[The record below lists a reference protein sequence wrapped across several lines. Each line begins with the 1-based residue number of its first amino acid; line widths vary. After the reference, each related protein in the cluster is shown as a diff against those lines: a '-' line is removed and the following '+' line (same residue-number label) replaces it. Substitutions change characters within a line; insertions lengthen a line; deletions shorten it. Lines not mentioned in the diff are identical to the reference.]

1 MNLRSTASSSLR
13 AAGATPPEAFWL
25 PTWHAFIKTVEL
37 GSMAAAARALDCT
50 RAQVSRQ
57 MAELEAQLG
66 ARLLERST
74 RRLRPTPAGE
84 VFLQHARQAL
94 DSVAATQTALGQQ
107 EGSPRGVLRISATI
121 TFGRIYVAPLLP
133 ALLAAHPQL
142 VCELILTDQLVD
154 LVQDQI
160 DLALRMTRN
169 PPQDAVARRIAPIE
183 RGVFAAPDY
192 LAAHGVPASVP
203 DLARHQTLSYLLTDD
218 DHWRLQD
225 AGGTEHRLPTT
236 SRLRLNSTDALLDA
250 ALAGLGLT
258 ILPAYLAA
266 PHVVAGRLQRVLPQV
281 QAITPHGNAIYAC
294 YTPSRVRSPK
304 VRVLLDALHARFEPV
319 PPWERG
325 VDDSKQPNAEGAKDS
340 QRAQK
345 TSTQMLSKR

>member
-1 MNLRSTASSSLR
+1 MTERSTASSSLR
-13 AAGATPPEAFWL
+13 AAGAAPPEAFWL
-25 PTWHAFIKTVEL
+25 PSWHAFVKTVEL
-37 GSMAAAARALDCT
+37 GSMAACARALDCT

-57 MAELEAQLG
+57 MAELEAHLG

-94 DSVAATQTALGQQ
+94 DSVAATHIALGQQ
-107 EGSPRGVLRISATI
+107 AGRPQGVLRVSATI

-133 ALLAAHPQL
+133 PLLAAHPQL

-160 DLALRMTRN
+160 DLALRMTRS
-169 PPQDAVARRIAPIE
+169 PPQDAVARRIAAIE
-183 RGVFAAPDY
+183 RAVFAAPAY
-192 LAAHGVPASVP
+192 LAAHGAPASVAE
-203 DLARHQTLSYLLTDD
+203 LARHQTLSYLLTDD

-225 AGGTEHRLPTT
+225 ADGAEHRLPAS

-250 ALAGLGLT
+250 ALAGLGLA
-258 ILPAYLAA
+258 ILPIYLAA
-266 PHVVAGRLQRVLPQV
+266 PHVAAGRLQAVLPQAQPV
-281 QAITPHGNAIYAC
+281 TPHGNAIYAC

-304 VRVLLDALHARFEPV
+304 VRVLLDALRERFEPV

-325 VDDSKQPNAEGAKDS
+325 GEPRNGS
-340 QRAQK
+340 
-345 TSTQMLSKR
+345 

>member
-1 MNLRSTASSSLR
+1 MTARNISSSSLR
-13 AAGATPPEAFWL
+13 LPGSAPFEAHWL
-25 PTWHAFIKTVEL
+25 PSWHAFVKTVEL
-37 GSMAAAARALDCT
+37 GSMAAATRALDCT

-94 DSVAATQTALGQQ
+94 DSVAATHIALGQQ
-107 EGSPRGVLRISATI
+107 DGSPQGVLRISASI
-121 TFGRIYVAPLLP
+121 TFGRIHVAPLLP
-133 ALLAAHPQL
+133 PLLAAHPQL

-154 LVQDQI
+154 LMEDQI

-169 PPQDAVARRIAPIE
+169 PPQDAVARRIAAIE
-183 RGVFAAPDY
+183 RGLFAAPAY
-192 LAAHGVPASVP
+192 LAAHGTPVSVHE
-203 DLARHQTLSYLLTDD
+203 LAQHQTLSYLLTDD
-218 DHWRLQD
+218 DRWRLQD
-225 AGGTEHRLPTT
+225 ASGAEHVLPTT

-250 ALAGLGLT
+250 ALAGLGLA

-266 PHVVAGRLQRVLPQV
+266 SHVGAGRLRAVLPTV
-281 QAITPHGNAIYAC
+281 QPITPHGNAIYAC

-304 VRVLLDALHARFEPV
+304 VRVLLDALRERFEPV
-319 PPWERG
+319 PPWEQD
-325 VDDSKQPNAEGAKDS
+325 VENSEQPNAEGAKDS

-345 TSTQMLSKR
+345 ISTQMLLKR

>member
-13 AAGATPPEAFWL
+13 AAGAAPPEAFWL
-25 PTWHAFIKTVEL
+25 PSWHAFIKTVEL
-37 GSMAAAARALDCT
+37 GSMAACARALDCT

-57 MAELEAQLG
+57 MAELEVQLG

-94 DSVAATQTALGQQ
+94 DSVAATHIALGQQ
-107 EGSPRGVLRISATI
+107 GGRPQGVLRISATI

-133 ALLAAHPQL
+133 PLLAAHPLL

-160 DLALRMTRN
+160 DLALRMTRS
-169 PPQDAVARRIAPIE
+169 PPQDAVARRIAAIE
-183 RGVFAAPDY
+183 RAIYAAPGY
-192 LAAHGVPASVP
+192 LAVHGAPASVP
-203 DLARHQTLSYLLTDD
+203 DLARHTTLSYLLTDD
-218 DHWRLQD
+218 DRWRLQD
-225 AGGTEHRLPTT
+225 ASGAEHVLPTT
-236 SRLRLNSTDALLDA
+236 CRLRLNSTDALLEA
-250 ALAGLGLT
+250 ALAGLGLA

-266 PHVVAGRLQRVLPQV
+266 PHVAAGRLQRVLPQV
-281 QAITPHGNAIYAC
+281 QPITPHGNAIYAC

-304 VRVLLDALHARFEPV
+304 VRVLLDALRERFEPA

-325 VDDSKQPNAEGAKDS
+325 DEMSKQPNAERAKDS
-340 QRAQK
+340 QRTQK